1 MALKEQTPAPNFTL
15 PSTEGKDFTLY
26 QDAKGKPLILYFYPK
41 DFTNVCTKE
50 ACEFR
55 DHFDFFSKLDIRIYG
70 ISRDSIE
77 THHRF
82 RKEHKLPFHLLA
94 DEEGN
99 VADLYK
105 ASVPLI
111 SFTRRITYLL
121 NHEHKVVRAFEKLFG
136 AQQHIEEMVKQV
148 QKGKVAN
155 SR

>member
-1 MALKEQTPAPNFTL
+1 MPLKEQTPAPDFTL
-15 PSTEGKDFTLY
+15 PSTEGKDFTLS

-55 DHFDFFSKLDIRIYG
+55 DHFDFFKQLDIRIHG
-70 ISRDSIE
+70 ISRDSVE

-82 RKEHKLPFHLLA
+82 RSEHKLPFHLFA
-94 DEEGN
+94 DEAGK

-111 SFTRRITYLL
+111 NFTRRITYLL
-121 NHEHKVVRAFEKLFG
+121 DREHKIASTFEKLFG
-136 AQQHIEEMVKQV
+136 AHQHIEQMVKQV
-148 QKGKVAN
+148 QKGMVSK
-155 SR
+155 